1 MIRGGIPSD
10 SILACALQQQCDR
23 IVMGTRWRQGLS
35 RLRFGSVA
43 DAVLRYATCPVLT
56 VRV

>member
-1 MIRGGIPSD
+1 M
-10 SILACALQQQCDR
+10 
-23 IVMGTRWRQGLS
+23 VMGTRWRQGLS

-56 VRV
+56 VRSSKFSPGHRFSPDSRRELRRGV